1 MYVCMYVFTQAMD
14 SRHHGQRRRSSINP
28 KMHDSEY
35 QQVCIYT
42 HTCMNAHISRH
53 AHAHI
58 NPKMHDSEYQQEPAL
73 LCIPDLN
80 PVQFLN

>member
-1 MYVCMYVFTQAMD
+1 MYVCMYVFTQAMDSRHHIFTHVYACMHVCMYVFTQAMD
-14 SRHHGQRRRSSINP
+14 SRHHGQRRRSN
-28 KMHDSEY
+28 
-35 QQVCIYT
+35 
-42 HTCMNAHISRH
+42 
-53 AHAHI
+53 I

>member
-1 MYVCMYVFTQAMD
+1 MHTRTPTPGCTTASTSRCIYTHTCMNVHIHRYAHAHT
-14 SRHHGQRRRSSINP
+14 NP

-35 QQVCIYT
+35 QQV
-42 HTCMNAHISRH
+42 
-53 AHAHI
+53 
-58 NPKMHDSEYQQEPAL
+58 PAL

>member
-14 SRHHGQRRRSSINP
+14 SRHHGQRRRSN
-28 KMHDSEY
+28 
-35 QQVCIYT
+35 
-42 HTCMNAHISRH
+42 
-53 AHAHI
+53 I